1 VKPNSTTHFNILVQ
15 LSKLYNEI
23 SNNELCLKTI
33 STLLKIELDVEMI
46 LLASSIHMKNLEN
59 AKALE
64 FLNMVENN
72 QEVTIRKGIAYFQ
85 LEDYEKSSNE
95 FRIASLSD
103 PSNKKLKKYL
113 SMAIWRS
120 GKKFQAIKEY
130 FSSF

>member
-23 SNNELCLKTI
+23 SNEELCLKTI
-33 STLLKIELDVEMI
+33 SSLLKIELDVEMI
-46 LLASSIHMKNLEN
+46 LLASSIHLKNMEN
-59 AKALE
+59 SKALE
-64 FLNMVENN
+64 FLNMIEN

-85 LEDYEKSSNE
+85 LEEYEKSSNE
-95 FRIASLSD
+95 FRIASSND

-113 SMAIWRS
+113 SMANWRS
-120 GKKFQAIKEY
+120 GNKFQAIKEY